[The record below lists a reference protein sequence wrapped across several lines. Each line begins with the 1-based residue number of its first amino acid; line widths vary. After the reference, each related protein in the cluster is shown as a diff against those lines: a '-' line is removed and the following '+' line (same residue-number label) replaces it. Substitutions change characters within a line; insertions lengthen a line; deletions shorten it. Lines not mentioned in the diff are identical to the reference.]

1 MGWARRSDG
10 AVVAER
16 RQILKLPI
24 IWLEEDEESDAGMR
38 MTVPALS
45 QESWKEQM
53 WFLHIAIW
61 YSSVQLHF
69 IHGSAIRHPRGV
81 MEVFTVFPCF
91 EVGDTL
97 QTDIVFGNRGGPLW
111 KLRLRV
117 GDFKSHIYLYW
128 KILRVYYINNIR
140 HKYNVYIYIY
150 ILILWRD
157 GYVHIYIYTCMYI
170 HIHTYTVVLLFI
182 HLDA

>member
-1 MGWARRSDG
+1 MSTSQWWGSCCWEASNLETTDNMTRRGWGEWCWDEDDCASVVSRVLKRTDVISAYCDLIQLCTAPFHPRFRHPTSPGSHGGFHGFPLFRGRRHAADWHRLRKQRRS
-10 AVVAER
+10 
-16 RQILKLPI
+16 
-24 IWLEEDEESDAGMR
+24 
-38 MTVPALS
+38 
-45 QESWKEQM
+45 
-53 WFLHIAIW
+53 
-61 YSSVQLHF
+61 
-69 IHGSAIRHPRGV
+69 
-81 MEVFTVFPCF
+81 
-91 EVGDTL
+91 
-97 QTDIVFGNRGGPLW
+97 LW

-150 ILILWRD
+150 IDIMERW
-157 GYVHIYIYTCMYI
+157 ICAYIYTCMYI